1 MAPSSETYTRK
12 NIGSSIPRRVDPP
25 TVTAAPPPPTAPLF
39 SELAREAKDLFTKGF
54 SLAHSLS
61 LSTANATPGGMTLA
75 ATATAV
81 QQQVMGLVT
90 ASLPMLEGAAVG
102 QLSLMS
108 TGQIQVRKNQ
118 SSVLYV

>member
-1 MAPSSETYTRK
+1 
-12 NIGSSIPRRVDPP
+12 
-25 TVTAAPPPPTAPLF
+25 
-39 SELAREAKDLFTKGF
+39 
-54 SLAHSLS
+54 
-61 LSTANATPGGMTLA
+61 MTLA